1 LFRIV
6 SGSKAAKSLDGIGEI
21 GGALDP
27 FLQAQLEEA
36 IEQTLIDRI
45 VLILALGAHAGSVA
59 HDEREGEPA
68 VYVIA
73 PFSIAESAQAD
84 PSTGS
89 GHALRPL

>member
-36 IEQTLIDRI
+36 VEQTLIDRF
-45 VLILALGAHAGSVA
+45 VLILALGGHTDRVA
-59 HDEREGEPA
+59 HEEREGEHAPIRKDQIHKPEGQESCAGKAPPA
-68 VYVIA
+68 
-73 PFSIAESAQAD
+73 
-84 PSTGS
+84 
-89 GHALRPL
+89 